1 METAAETQ
9 QRLVADFA
17 EFSDDP
23 FSLYEY
29 LLGFSAEL
37 PVMPDEER
45 ELAALVEG
53 CQSRVW
59 LRVIRGRTGRPTIA
73 LDSDTL
79 IVRGVLNAIVQ
90 IYSNRSDEDILS
102 TDFTF
107 LEQTGLADLFSAERQ
122 SGIKA
127 VMAAIR
133 SAVSRAT

>member
-1 METAAETQ
+1 
-9 QRLVADFA
+9 
-17 EFSDDP
+17 
-23 FSLYEY
+23 
-29 LLGFSAEL
+29 
-37 PVMPDEER
+37 MPDGER

-59 LRVIRGRTGRPTIA
+59 LRVIRGRTGRLTIA

>member
-37 PVMPDEER
+37 PVMPDGER

-59 LRVIRGRTGRPTIA
+59 LRVIRGHTGRLTIA

-90 IYSNRSDEDILS
+90 IYSNRSD
-102 TDFTF
+102 TF

-133 SAVSRAT
+133 NAVSRAT